1 MRQEELKLI
10 ISAVDQA
17 TAAIQSVGQAIGWL
31 GGAVTKASMQ
41 FNAIT
46 QAAQTAGQAMK
57 AVFSEVSDA
66 VEGFNM
72 AVIQSAAMIT
82 GMMKEDGRPLA
93 ERYREA
99 KTYAHQL
106 QLVLEQID
114 KETLLTARD
123 LSNMTMEMQKQ
134 GVLLDVTNQK
144 QLEAFK
150 SLSNAVAVVSQG
162 YPAKEV
168 QIRQEIRSLLSGQTR
183 ATDTLSGM
191 LKAQVPDLEE
201 QIALHKEQ
209 GNLIEWLGEQLQ
221 GFAAAS
227 GDIENTWE
235 AVKTS
240 METIYRQVLRGA
252 LSEPFYEV
260 VGLLKQMSDWF
271 VEHKEQIQEGLGRAW
286 AVVKSLVVSMWE
298 LFKALAPLLQ
308 PVLVIAQ
315 ALAVAFEDIAL
326 RVIPGMVRAI
336 ADTFGKVKE
345 FYEWLKSKTTGG
357 EEGGDVLI
365 GAGRSQTSELTEAD
379 LQNMQRG
386 LTVAPPATKKPPNE
400 ELQKKLDEWKKL
412 RESLQTTL
420 AREEAQS
427 DVDRK
432 LAEIEGKY
440 RQVIGDPKW
449 KGVPGVAA
457 FMEKWK
463 ADAQAAVLLRH
474 QMAQEDQAAAQS
486 QKEQEEALKRQL
498 DIYKEVRSDRQFTLE
513 LEKEYLKLA
522 LERGEITESDV
533 LAGEIAILED
543 KIAAEQRYIDQV
555 AQLRDERRISAAEE
569 TKLSEDARRAVE
581 RLRIEVDRLRG
592 VQAMRSEG
600 FLGGF
605 KAEIAGLGDAVSNLV
620 DAGRIAAQGMTQ
632 SFRTLFFDVMTA
644 NFRSLGDLVKKLF
657 QSLINSIAAGLS
669 DAFSKMLM
677 KGISNAMESMM
688 ASMGGSGGGLMGLL
702 FGVGKAIL
710 GGFMGGAD
718 VGGAAV
724 AGAAVS
730 GGPIF
735 YEPFVPI
742 KLHSGGYV
750 TGAAPAWAVNAWQAA
765 TGARRFHLG
774 TDEVPAVL
782 QVGEKVIP
790 RGQSERREQG
800 LTFIQIHAVDS
811 KSFDDMCQ
819 RNATSIVRQSTK
831 ALQSNQ
837 VRSLWNAYLR

>member
-1 MRQEELKLI
+1 MRQEEFKLI

-82 GMMKEDGRPLA
+82 GMMQDDGRPLA

-114 KETLLTARD
+114 KETLLNARD

-134 GVLLDVTNQK
+134 GVLLDVTNAK
-144 QLEAFK
+144 QIEAFK

-191 LKAQVPDLEE
+191 LKAQVPDLEA
-201 QIALHKEQ
+201 QIALHKQQ
-209 GNLIEWLGEQLQ
+209 GDLIEWLGGQLQ

-227 GDIENTWE
+227 GDVENTWE

-240 METIYRQVLRGA
+240 METLYRQVLRGA
-252 LSEPFYEV
+252 LSEPFQEV
-260 VGLLKQMSDWF
+260 VGLLKQMSEWF

-286 AVVKSLVVSMWE
+286 AVVKSLVVSTWE

-315 ALAVAFEDIAL
+315 ALVTAFEDIAL

-336 ADTFGKVKE
+336 ADTFGKIKE

-365 GAGRSQTSELTEAD
+365 GAGGSQTPDLTEAGF
-379 LQNMQRG
+379 QNTQRG
-386 LTVAPPATKKPPNE
+386 LTVAPPATKKPPDE

-412 RESLQTTL
+412 RESLLTAL
-420 AREEAQS
+420 AKDEAQS

-440 RQVIGDPKW
+440 RQVTEDPKW
-449 KGVPGVAA
+449 KGVPAVAS

-463 ADAQAAVLLRH
+463 ADAQAAVLFRH
-474 QMAQEDQAAAQS
+474 QMAQEDQAAAQG
-486 QKEQEEALKRQL
+486 QKDQEEALKRQL

-533 LAGEIAILED
+533 LAGEISILED

-555 AQLRDERRISAAEE
+555 ALLRDERRISATEE
-569 TKLSEDARRAVE
+569 AKLSEDARRAIE
-581 RLRIEVDRLRG
+581 RLRIEVERLRG
-592 VQAMRSEG
+592 TQAMRSEG

-605 KAEIAGLGDAVSNLV
+605 KAEIAGLGDSVSNLV
-620 DAGRIAAQGMTQ
+620 EAGRIAAQGMAQ
-632 SFRTLFFDVMTA
+632 SFRTFFFDVMTA

-657 QSLINSIAAGLS
+657 QSLINSIAGGLA

-677 KGISNAMESMM
+677 RGISNAMESMM

-718 VGGAAV
+718 VAGAAV
-724 AGAAVS
+724 AGAGAS

-735 YEPFVPI
+735 YEPFVPM
-742 KLHSGGYV
+742 KMHSGGYV

-774 TDEVPAVL
+774 TDEVPAIL
-782 QVGEKVIP
+782 QAGEKVIP
-790 RGQSERREQG
+790 RGQSERQEQG
-800 LTFIQIHAVDS
+800 VTFIQIQAVDS

-819 RNATSIVRQSTK
+819 RNAVSIVRQSTK

-837 VRSLWNAYLR
+837 VRALWNAYLR